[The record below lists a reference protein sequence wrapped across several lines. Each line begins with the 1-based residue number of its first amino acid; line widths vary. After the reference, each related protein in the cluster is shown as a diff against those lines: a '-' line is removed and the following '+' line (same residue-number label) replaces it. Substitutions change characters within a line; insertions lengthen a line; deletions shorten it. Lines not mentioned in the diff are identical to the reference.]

1 MILDNLLVVSG
12 TVPATGVAT
21 GQAALPVSGTPV
33 LSTDTIDLSVA
44 RDIGEGED
52 LFMNFTCVAAY
63 NTLTSLTF
71 EIIGA
76 TNAALSTG
84 VTVIGSSGPV
94 PLASLTANAQFSVR
108 FNPQL
113 LSTGQRYIGARYTTV
128 GSTPTTGSVCA
139 YVVMDIQ
146 DGRKFY
152 ASGFSVT

>member
-12 TVPATGVAT
+12 TIPATGVAT

-44 RDIGEGED
+44 RDIGEGTD
-52 LFMNFTCVAAY
+52 LTMNFTCVAAY

-84 VTVIGSSGPV
+84 VTVFGSSGPV

-152 ASGFSVT
+152 ASGFSVI

>member
-76 TNAALSTG
+76 TNAALST
-84 VTVIGSSGPV
+84 
-94 PLASLTANAQFSVR
+94 ANAQFSVR

>member
-44 RDIGEGED
+44 RDIGEGAD

-94 PLASLTANAQFSVR
+94 LQANLGANAQFSVR

-152 ASGFSVT
+152 ASGFSVI

>member
-12 TVPATGVAT
+12 TIPATGVAT

-33 LSTDTIDLSVA
+33 VSTDTIDLSVA
-44 RDIGEGED
+44 RDIGEGAD

-76 TNAALSTG
+76 TNAALSSG

-152 ASGFSVT
+152 ASGFSVI

>member
-12 TVPATGVAT
+12 TIPATGVAT

-44 RDIGEGED
+44 RDIGEGTD
-52 LFMNFTCVAAY
+52 LSMNFTCVAAY

-76 TNAALSTG
+76 TNAALSSG

-113 LSTGQRYIGARYTTV
+113 LATGQRYIGARYTTV

>member
-1 MILDNLLVVSG
+1 MILDNNLVVSG
-12 TVPATGVAT
+12 TVPASGVAT
-21 GQAALPVSGTPV
+21 GQAALPTSATPV
-33 LSTDTIDLSVA
+33 LSTNTIDLSVA
-44 RDIGEGED
+44 RDIGEGSD
-52 LFMNFTCVAAY
+52 LFMNFVTVAAY
-63 NTLTSLTF
+63 NNLTSLTF

-76 TNAALSTG
+76 TNEALSTG

-94 PLASLTANAQFSVR
+94 LQASLTANAQFSVR

-128 GSTPTTGSVCA
+128 GTTPTTGSVCA

>member
-12 TVPATGVAT
+12 TIPATGVAT

-33 LSTDTIDLSVA
+33 VSTDTIDLSVA
-44 RDIGEGED
+44 RDIGEGAD

-76 TNAALSTG
+76 TNAALSSG

>member
-12 TVPATGVAT
+12 TIPATGVAT
-21 GQAALPVSGTPV
+21 GQAALPASGTPV

-44 RDIGEGED
+44 RDIGEGTD
-52 LFMNFTCVAAY
+52 LTMNFTCVAAY

-76 TNAALSTG
+76 TNAALSSG

-152 ASGFSVT
+152 ASGFSVI

>member
-12 TVPATGVAT
+12 TIPATGVAT

-44 RDIGEGED
+44 RDIGEGPD
-52 LFMNFTCVAAY
+52 LTMNFTCVAAY

-76 TNAALSTG
+76 TNAALSSG

-152 ASGFSVT
+152 ASGFSVI